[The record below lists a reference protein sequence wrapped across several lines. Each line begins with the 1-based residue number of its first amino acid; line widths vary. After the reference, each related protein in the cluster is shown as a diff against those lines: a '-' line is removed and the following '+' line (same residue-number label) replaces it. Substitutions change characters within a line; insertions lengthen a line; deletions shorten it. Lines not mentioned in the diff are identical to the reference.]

1 MPQGRLWYW
10 IPNAFITHSPP
21 IPRPTALTP
30 LLHSFAGHSATCFKM
45 LRPTRFTRPTRS
57 ALPQLFSS
65 SSFAPLAGVL
75 TDTVVQRKAET
86 AITKYV
92 TVFERISR
100 SDEEGGELRVS
111 LRAFRSLYGLVHEH
125 IETGPVEEEEEE
137 DGEDGE
143 DGEGGEKKAEKR
155 PSMGAGGGTGAG
167 GGEAFMSMEQKMI
180 FLFKELDSNGN
191 GL

>member
-1 MPQGRLWYW
+1 MLQGHIWYL
-10 IPNAFITHSPP
+10 IPNAFTHSPP
-21 IPRPTALTP
+21 IPRPPALTP
-30 LLHSFAGHSATCFKM
+30 LLHSFVGYSYYPLQLAPLHSLHSPHS
-45 LRPTRFTRPTRS
+45 LRSPSP
-57 ALPQLFSS
+57 SS
-65 SSFAPLAGVL
+65 LAPLAGVL

-125 IETGPVEEEEEE
+125 IETGPVEGEEEE

-155 PSMGAGGGTGAG
+155 PSMGAGGGAGAG

>member
-1 MPQGRLWYW
+1 VLYYPLQLA
-10 IPNAFITHSPP
+10 PLHSLHSPHSLRSP
-21 IPRPTALTP
+21 SPSSLT
-30 LLHSFAGHSATCFKM
+30 
-45 LRPTRFTRPTRS
+45 
-57 ALPQLFSS
+57 
-65 SSFAPLAGVL
+65 PLAGVL

-125 IETGPVEEEEEE
+125 IETGPVEGEEEE
-137 DGEDGE
+137 DGEDEDGE

-155 PSMGAGGGTGAG
+155 PSMGAGGGAGAG